1 MSDKIVLEA
10 EIKANVSKQT
20 KDIEKFAK
28 SLEQVNEEIDLQN
41 KYIRDQEKE
50 LVRLKAKQDAI
61 PKGSWV
67 AGMDK
72 LNQKIKETTA
82 DLRVEKDALKDLK
95 EEQKEAIVKN
105 KELTA
110 AQKEQDK
117 VVKDGIGSFTVMGV
131 SLNGIK
137 ASMSKIIPTIKL
149 MFGSIKA
156 GLISTG
162 IGAFVVA
169 IGSLVSYFTTTKR
182 GADLLQQ
189 TLAGLGA
196 AVKVITD
203 LFAGVGETM
212 VGAFEDPKAAI
223 TGLWDFIKEN
233 LMNRLTGVID
243 GFKAAGKIIKSAL
256 ELDFEG
262 VKEGAEAYGRS
273 LIQVGT
279 GLDVEQQKEFAQGIK
294 NVVTEVKEEVKV
306 MTALEKRTQA
316 LRDADNEF
324 MVQKAATRKEI
335 EKARLMAED
344 ETKTAEERLTA
355 LQKALDLEVETSN
368 QEIELAKERMRVKE
382 EEMRVGENSAEDEA
396 ELARLKADIFAKETT
411 SLRLRKRVMT
421 EVNEM
426 QNQIAQE
433 EKDRQEAAQAVIDKQ
448 KEEDEMKL
456 QKQRGEAQSLL
467 EIQQQ
472 NTLALI
478 EDLEKRA
485 YKELEIQEQKELASV
500 ESMDNAEAMKEA
512 ILKKYSIKRGKVEKE
527 FTKDQVKWSE
537 MTSDEQLNIAH
548 STAGSLAKIMG
559 EQTAAGKAMAV
570 TQATIDTY
578 IPANSAYSAMAG
590 IPYVGPV
597 LGGIAAG
604 AAIAAGIAN
613 VKSIISASPSGPSG
627 GGGGGGDLSTPDVAA
642 QAPAPQMMSGAFEL
656 SGGVEPEPT
665 RAYVLTDEMSN
676 SQNQL
681 ANIRRR
687 ATI

>member
-1 MSDKIVLEA
+1 MAEKVVLEA
-10 EIKANVSKQT
+10 EIKTNVSKQQ
-20 KDIEKFAK
+20 KDTEKYVK
-28 SLEQVNEEIDLQN
+28 SLEQVNEEIELQN

-50 LVRLKAKQDAI
+50 LVKLKAKQDAI
-61 PKGSWV
+61 PKGGWV

-82 DLRVEKDALKDLK
+82 DIRTEKDALKDLK
-95 EEQKEAIVKN
+95 EEQKEAVAKN

-117 VVKDGIGSFTVMGV
+117 VVKDGIGSFTLMGV
-131 SLNGIK
+131 SINGVK
-137 ASMSKIIPTIKL
+137 SSMAKIVPTIKM

-169 IGSLVSYFTTTKR
+169 IGSLVSYFKNTKR
-182 GADLLQQ
+182 GADILKQA
-189 TLAGLGA
+189 LAGLGA
-196 AVKVITD
+196 GVKVITD
-203 LFAGVGETM
+203 LFAGVGETI
-212 VGAFEDPKAAI
+212 VGAFTDPKAAI
-223 TGLWDFIKEN
+223 TDLWDFIKDN

-256 ELDFEG
+256 ELDFDA
-262 VKEGAEAYGRS
+262 VKEGALEYGQA
-273 LIQVGT
+273 LVQVGT
-279 GLDVEQQKEFAQGIK
+279 GLDVEQQEAFANSIK
-294 NVVTEVKEEVKV
+294 NVVTEIKEEVKV

-335 EKARLMAED
+335 EKARLLAED

-355 LQKALDLEVETSN
+355 LQKALDLEVQTSN

-382 EEMRVGENSAEDEA
+382 EEMRVGENTAEDEA

-433 EKDRQEAAQAVIDKQ
+433 EKDRQEAAQALIDKQ

-456 QKQRGEAQSLL
+456 QKQRDEAQSLL

-478 EDLEKRA
+478 EDLAERA
-485 YKELEIQEQKELASV
+485 RQELEIQEQKELASV
-500 ESMDNAEAMKEA
+500 AGMDNSEAMKAA
-512 ILKKYSIKRGKVEKE
+512 IQKKYAIKRKALDDKVADDELKN
-527 FTKDQVKWSE
+527 TKMINDMQVGFAADTLGAISK
-537 MTSDEQLNIAH
+537 IAGEE
-548 STAGSLAKIMG
+548 TAI
-559 EQTAAGKAMAV
+559 GKAAAV
-570 TQATIDTY
+570 AQATVAGAQSVMNAFNTASGSPLNQI
-578 IPANSAYSAMAG
+578 IPGYNFIQAG
-590 IPYVGPV
+590 LAGAFAVKQ
-597 LGGIAAG
+597 IAA
-604 AAIAAGIAN
+604 
-613 VKSIISASPSGPSG
+613 VKSGQPPSGGAG
-627 GGGGGGDLSTPDVAA
+627 GGGGTPDVAA
-642 QAPAPQMMSGAFEL
+642 ESPAPQMMSGSFEL

-665 RAYVLTDEMSN
+665 RAYVLTDEMTS

>member
-10 EIKANVSKQT
+10 EIKADVSKQT
-20 KDIEKFAK
+20 KDVEKFAK
-28 SLEQVNEEIDLQN
+28 SLEQVNEEIKLQN
-41 KYIRDQEKE
+41 KYILDQEKE
-50 LVRLKAKQDAI
+50 LVKLKAKQDAI
-61 PKGSWV
+61 PKGAWV

-82 DLRVEKDALKDLK
+82 DLKVEKVALKGLK
-95 EEQKEAIVKN
+95 EEQKEAADKA
-105 KELTA
+105 KELAA
-110 AQKEQDK
+110 AQKEQDDAIK
-117 VVKDGIGSFTVMGV
+117 GSIGNFQIMGV

-137 ASMSKIIPTIKL
+137 ASMGKIIPAAKA

-162 IGAFVVA
+162 IGAFVVL
-169 IGSLVSYFTTTKR
+169 IGSLISYFTNTKR
-182 GADLLQQ
+182 GADLLQKG
-189 TLAGLGA
+189 LAGLGA
-196 AVKVITD
+196 AVSVITD
-203 LFAGVGETM
+203 LFSKVGETM

-279 GLDVEQQKEFAQGIK
+279 GLDVEQQKEFAQGIRDIT
-294 NVVTEVKEEVKV
+294 NEIKEEVKA
-306 MTALEKRTQA
+306 MTALESRTQA

-324 MVQKAATRKEI
+324 MVQKAKTRQEI
-335 EKARLMAED
+335 ERARLIAED
-344 ETKTAEERLTA
+344 ESKSAEERLEN
-355 LQKALDLEVETSN
+355 LKKALELEAETTE
-368 QEIELAKERMRVKE
+368 QEIALAKERMRIQE
-382 EEMRVGENSAEDEA
+382 EEMSLSENSAEDEA
-396 ELARLKADIFAKETT
+396 NLAQLKAAIIEKETA
-411 SLRLRKRVMT
+411 SIKMRRRVVT
-421 EVNEM
+421 EVNALE
-426 QNQIAQE
+426 NEIAANRKAAE
-433 EKDRQEAAQAVIDKQ
+433 EERQAEIDKKNADDAAALKK
-448 KEEDEMKL
+448 KET
-456 QKQRGEAQSLL
+456 EAKSLL

-478 EDLEKRA
+478 EDLAERA
-485 YKELEIQEQKELASV
+485 RKELEIQEQKELDSV
-500 ESMDNAEAMKEA
+500 EGMENSEAMKEA
-512 ILKKYSIKRGKVEKE
+512 IRKKYDIKNKMLDDGVKKQKENDEEDLNKMKVGFAIDTLGAISKIAGEETAVGKAAAVAQATVAGAQSVMNAFNTASNSPLNAIIPGYNFIQAGLAGAFAIK
-527 FTKDQVKWSE
+527 QIAAVK
-537 MTSDEQLNIAH
+537 
-548 STAGSLAKIMG
+548 AGSEPDA
-559 EQTAAGKAMAV
+559 
-570 TQATIDTY
+570 
-578 IPANSAYSAMAG
+578 
-590 IPYVGPV
+590 
-597 LGGIAAG
+597 
-604 AAIAAGIAN
+604 
-613 VKSIISASPSGPSG
+613 SG
-627 GGGGGGDLSTPDVAA
+627 GGGGGTPDVAA

>member
-1 MSDKIVLEA
+1 MSEKVVLEA

-72 LNQKIKETTA
+72 LNQKIKETSA

-95 EEQKEAIVKN
+95 EEQKEAIAKN
-105 KELTA
+105 KELTE

-294 NVVTEVKEEVKV
+294 NVVTEIKEEVKV

-316 LRDADNEF
+316 LRDADNKF

-368 QEIELAKERMRVKE
+368 QEIELAKERMRVKAE
-382 EEMRVGENSAEDEA
+382 QMKQGENSAEDEA
-396 ELARLKADIFAKETT
+396 ELARLSADIFAKETT

-448 KEEDEMKL
+448 NEEDAIKL
-456 QKQRGEAQSLL
+456 QKEQDEANSLL

-478 EDLEKRA
+478 EDLAERA
-485 YKELEIQEQKELASV
+485 RLELEIQEQKELASV
-500 ESMDNAEAMKEA
+500 EGMDNAEAMKEA
-512 ILKKYSIKRGKVEKE
+512 IQKKYAIKRKALNDKVTADELKN
-527 FTKDQVKWSE
+527 TKMLNDMQVGFAADTLGAISK
-537 MTSDEQLNIAH
+537 IAGEE
-548 STAGSLAKIMG
+548 TAV
-559 EQTAAGKAMAV
+559 GKAAAV
-570 TQATIDTY
+570 AQATVSGAQSVMNAFNTASNSPLNAI
-578 IPANSAYSAMAG
+578 IPGYNFIQAG
-590 IPYVGPV
+590 LAGAFAVKQ
-597 LGGIAAG
+597 IAA
-604 AAIAAGIAN
+604 
-613 VKSIISASPSGPSG
+613 VKSGSEPDASSG
-627 GGGGGGDLSTPDVAA
+627 GGGTPDVAA
-642 QAPAPQMMSGAFEL
+642 QSPAPQMMSGAFEL

>member
-28 SLEQVNEEIDLQN
+28 SLEQVNEEIELQN

-72 LNQKIKETTA
+72 LNQKIKETSA

-131 SLNGIK
+131 SLNGVK

-169 IGSLVSYFTTTKR
+169 IGSLVSYFTNTKR
-182 GADLLQQ
+182 GADQLKQA
-189 TLAGLGA
+189 LAGLGA
-196 AVKVITD
+196 GVKVISD
-203 LFAGVGETM
+203 LFAGVGETI
-212 VGAFEDPKAAI
+212 VNAFTDPKAAI
-223 TGLWDFIKEN
+223 TGLWDFIKDN

-262 VKEGAEAYGRS
+262 VKEGAKEYGQA
-273 LIQVGT
+273 LVQLGT
-279 GLDVEQQKEFAQGIK
+279 GLDVEQQEAFADSIK
-294 NVVTEVKEEVKV
+294 KVVTEIKEEVKV

-316 LRDADNEF
+316 LRDADNAF

-355 LQKALDLEVETSN
+355 LQKALDLEVKTSN
-368 QEIELAKERMRVKE
+368 QEIELAKERMRVKAE
-382 EEMRVGENSAEDEA
+382 QMKQGENTAEDEA
-396 ELARLKADIFAKETT
+396 ELARLSADIFAKETT

-448 KEEDEMKL
+448 NEEDAIKL
-456 QKQRGEAQSLL
+456 QKEQDEANSLL

-478 EDLEKRA
+478 EDLAERA
-485 YKELEIQEQKELASV
+485 RLELEIQEQKELASV
-500 ESMDNAEAMKEA
+500 EGMDNSEAMKEA
-512 ILKKYSIKRGKVEKE
+512 IRKKYAIKTKALNDKVTADELKN
-527 FTKDQVKWSE
+527 TKMLNDMQVGFAADTLGAISK
-537 MTSDEQLNIAH
+537 IAGEE
-548 STAGSLAKIMG
+548 TAV
-559 EQTAAGKAMAV
+559 GKAAAV
-570 TQATIDTY
+570 AQATVSGAQSVMNAFNTASNSPLNAI
-578 IPANSAYSAMAG
+578 IPGYNFIQAG
-590 IPYVGPV
+590 LAGAFAVKQ
-597 LGGIAAG
+597 IAA
-604 AAIAAGIAN
+604 
-613 VKSIISASPSGPSG
+613 VKSGSEPDTSSG
-627 GGGGGGDLSTPDVAA
+627 GGGTPDVAA
-642 QAPAPQMMSGAFEL
+642 QSPAPQMMSGAFEL

>member
-1 MSDKIVLEA
+1 MAEKVVLEA
-10 EIKANVSKQT
+10 EIKTNVSKQQ
-20 KDIEKFAK
+20 KDTEKYVK
-28 SLEQVNEEIDLQN
+28 SLEQVNEEIELQN
-41 KYIRDQEKE
+41 KYIREQEKE

-72 LNQKIKETTA
+72 LNQKIKETAA

-95 EEQKEAIVKN
+95 EEQKEAIAKN

-117 VVKDGIGSFTVMGV
+117 VVKDGIGSFTLMGV
-131 SLNGIK
+131 SINGVK
-137 ASMSKIIPTIKL
+137 SSMSKIIPTIKL

-169 IGSLVSYFTTTKR
+169 IGSLVSYFKNTKR
-182 GADLLQQ
+182 GADQLKQA
-189 TLAGLGA
+189 LAGLGA
-196 AVKVITD
+196 GVKVITD
-203 LFAGVGETM
+203 LFAGVGETI
-212 VGAFEDPKAAI
+212 VGAFTDPKAAI
-223 TGLWDFIKEN
+223 TGLWDFIKDN

-262 VKEGAEAYGRS
+262 VKEGAKEYGQA
-273 LIQVGT
+273 LVQVGT
-279 GLDVEQQKEFAQGIK
+279 GIDVEQQEAFANSIK
-294 NVVTEVKEEVKV
+294 NVVTEIKEEVKV

-335 EKARLMAED
+335 EKARLLAED

-382 EEMRVGENSAEDEA
+382 EEMKQGENSAEDEA

-433 EKDRQEAAQAVIDKQ
+433 EKDRQEAAQALIDKQ

-456 QKQRGEAQSLL
+456 QKQRDEAQSLL

-478 EDLEKRA
+478 EDLAERA
-485 YKELEIQEQKELASV
+485 RKELEIQEQKELASV
-500 ESMDNAEAMKEA
+500 ESMDNSEAMKEA
-512 ILKKYSIKRGKVEKE
+512 IQKKYAIKRKALDDKTTADELKN
-527 FTKDQVKWSE
+527 TKMINDMQVGFAADTLGAISK
-537 MTSDEQLNIAH
+537 IAGEE
-548 STAGSLAKIMG
+548 TAV
-559 EQTAAGKAMAV
+559 GKAAAV
-570 TQATIDTY
+570 AQATVAGAQSVMNAFNTASNSPLNAI
-578 IPANSAYSAMAG
+578 IPGYNFIQAG
-590 IPYVGPV
+590 LAGAFAVKQ
-597 LGGIAAG
+597 IAA
-604 AAIAAGIAN
+604 
-613 VKSIISASPSGPSG
+613 VKSGQPPSGGAG
-627 GGGGGGDLSTPDVAA
+627 GGGGGTPDVAPES
-642 QAPAPQMMSGAFEL
+642 PAPQMMSGAFEL

-665 RAYVLTDEMSN
+665 RAYVLTDEMTS